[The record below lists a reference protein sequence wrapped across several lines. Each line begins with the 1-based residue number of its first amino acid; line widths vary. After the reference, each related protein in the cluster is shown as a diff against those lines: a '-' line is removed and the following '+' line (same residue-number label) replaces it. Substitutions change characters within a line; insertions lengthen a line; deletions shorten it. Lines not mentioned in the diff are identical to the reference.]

1 MLHNAGMQP
10 FGTSW
15 DFWDRI
21 ARPEIRRAIDNGCRS
36 RGPAGRIKT
45 YSYGD
50 PSAAAPAFT
59 REQMRPGGGIG
70 SR

>member
-21 ARPEIRRAIDNGCRS
+21 ARPEIRRARV
-36 RGPAGRIKT
+36 AFA
-45 YSYGD
+45 YGKKCD
-50 PSAAAPAFT
+50 PS
-59 REQMRPGGGIG
+59 G
-70 SR
+70 SPF

>member
-36 RGPAGRIKT
+36 RGQAGRIKT

-50 PSAAAPAFT
+50 P
-59 REQMRPGGGIG
+59 
-70 SR
+70 